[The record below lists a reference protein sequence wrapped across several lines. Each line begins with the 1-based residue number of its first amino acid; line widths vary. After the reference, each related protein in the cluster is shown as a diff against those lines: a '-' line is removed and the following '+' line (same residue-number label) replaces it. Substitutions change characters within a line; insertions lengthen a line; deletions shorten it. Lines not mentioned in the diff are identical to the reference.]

1 MKNLKTKTKK
11 SLLILLGLTV
21 ITYNVV
27 TVVNYIEFKTNT
39 FAYWLMEPFNYSNV
53 MLTVSRPK
61 EAGAKEYAY
70 NDQVPVEV
78 VKAEIIEQ
86 AKQFGNDAKFMIDL
100 ADCESDWDNLA
111 ENPISSAEGV
121 FQFLYGTWRET
132 ESGKKHISR
141 FSYKDN
147 IREANIKIAN
157 LEYSHWAECL
167 N

>member
-1 MKNLKTKTKK
+1 MKTKLKK
-11 SLLILLGLTV
+11 SFLILIGLSL

-27 TVVNYIEFKTNT
+27 SLFSYIESKTNT
-39 FAYWLMEPFNYSNV
+39 FAYWLMEPFTGSV
-53 MLTVSRPK
+53 TELLVPRVK
-61 EAGAKEYAY
+61 AQEVQYAY

-78 VKAEIIEQ
+78 VKAEII
-86 AKQFGNDAKFMIDL
+86 KQSKLFGNDVQFMLDL
-100 ADCESDWDNLA
+100 ADCESDWDNLS

-121 FQFLYGTWRET
+121 YQFLYGTWRGT